1 MKLFTKASIRLLA
14 CLMAV
19 SMTNMSLI
27 SVASA
32 NVNSTDDTIDL
43 SSIEAEFTSKSEMI
57 DISDLIR
64 EYINKTL
71 VKSEV
76 DNSTTTTDTTTS
88 VITTSSTTET
98 SATTTAI
105 PTEATTEESAT
116 TEIITEQ
123 PYVVYKPSTHYVHMS
138 SCRWYNNECVRI
150 ENTEG
155 IECIRCSECKP
166 DVEIVNEYVPPVTTT
181 TTTTTEPVTE
191 ETTIEEVTDT
201 EVVDNNEEG
210 SDSGDNSQGLTS
222 LKYITDTERIYICNV
237 VAAEYGA
244 DWVPIYDKAM
254 IVCGIMNRVNH
265 GGWSGGLPSTVYNV
279 LMAPYQFNP
288 DYVVPYYRRN
298 VTQSCIDA
306 VEYYFEHI
314 DEFPTNIH
322 SWCGDG
328 RYNYF
333 R

>member
-1 MKLFTKASIRLLA
+1 MKLFTKASIRLLS

-19 SMTNMSLI
+19 SMANMSLI

-32 NVNSTDDTIDL
+32 NVNSTNDTVDL
-43 SSIEAEFTSKSEMI
+43 SSIKAEFTSKSEMI

-64 EYINKTL
+64 EYIKKTL

-88 VITTSSTTET
+88 VSTTSSEVET
-98 SATTTAI
+98 SVTTTDTT
-105 PTEATTEESAT
+105 TEATTEEITT

-138 SCRWYNNECVRI
+138 SCRWCNNECVRI

-166 DVEIVNEYVPPVTTT
+166 DVEIVNEYVPPT

-191 ETTIEEVTDT
+191 EIVTDAEEVTEADV
-201 EVVDNNEEG
+201 ENNDG
-210 SDSGDNSQGLTS
+210 SNDVDNSQGLTS

-265 GGWSGGLPSTVYNV
+265 GGWTRGLPSTVYNV

-288 DYVVPYYRRN
+288 AYVVPYYRSN